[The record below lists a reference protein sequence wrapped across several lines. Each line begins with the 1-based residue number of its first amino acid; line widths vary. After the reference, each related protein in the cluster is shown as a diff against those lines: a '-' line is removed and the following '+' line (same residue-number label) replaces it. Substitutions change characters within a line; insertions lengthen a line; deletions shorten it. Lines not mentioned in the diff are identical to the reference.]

1 MMELDL
7 EDEQLAVRDLARSLA
22 RGVVAPAAREAEAT
36 GTLPAS
42 VWAALVD
49 SGLAVGVPEQHG
61 GGGIPGC
68 LTQLVAIEELAAGDP
83 GIAVAMAWAGAAA
96 LLIGTCGTPAQQ
108 DAFFSAFAA
117 DPTRRGAAA
126 LYEGFGRAPTEYETR
141 VSAGAD
147 GSWSVTGAKVAVP
160 FAGSAPTLVVV
171 GTDGRRLRAAV
182 IEPGAAGVTVA
193 PGPAD
198 GSLALGVAGLGSVR
212 FDHRFPSDALLGGA
226 DGDDAPLSAAI
237 GRLRLVPAAAA
248 IGCARRAVEYA
259 ADYANQR
266 EAFGRAISS
275 FQGVSFLLAEAAM
288 RIQAA
293 RLELWDV
300 AARID
305 EGQLHTEATVSR
317 AVNYAGAVA
326 AESARDALQVL
337 GGHGFITDHP
347 VERWYRS
354 TATLSTIDFDPACTA
369 FAPAL

>member
-7 EDEQLAVRDLARSLA
+7 DDEQQAVRELARALA
-22 RGVVAPAAREAEAT
+22 TAVVEPAAREAERT
-36 GTLPAS
+36 GALPAA
-42 VWAALVD
+42 VWAALID
-49 SGLAVGVPEQHG
+49 SGLAVCVPEHYG

-68 LTQLVAIEELAAGDP
+68 LTQLVAMEELAAGDP
-83 GIAVAMAWAGAAA
+83 GIAVAMAWAGAVPF
-96 LLIGTCGTPAQQ
+96 LLATCGTPAQQ
-108 DAFFSAFAA
+108 DAYFPALAAAPTPFS
-117 DPTRRGAAA
+117 AAA
-126 LYEGFGRAPTEYETR
+126 LYEGFGRSPTEYETR
-141 VSAGAD
+141 VAAQPD
-147 GSWSVTGAKVAVP
+147 GSWSVTGSKVAVP
-160 FAGSAPTLVVV
+160 FAGSVATMVVV
-171 GTDGRRLRAAV
+171 GTDGLHLRAA
-182 IEPGAAGVTVA
+182 IIGPGATGVSVA
-193 PGPAD
+193 PAPDD
-198 GSLALGVAGLGSVR
+198 GSLALGGAGLRSVR
-212 FDHRFPSDALLGGA
+212 FDATLTADGVLGGG
-226 DGDDAPLSAAI
+226 DSDDAPLGAAI
-237 GRLRLVPAAAA
+237 GRLRLLPAAAA

-300 AARID
+300 AGRID
-305 EGQLHTEATVSR
+305 EGLRPTEAMVGS
-317 AVNYAGAVA
+317 AINYAGAVA

-354 TATLSTIDFDPACTA
+354 TAMLSTIDFDPAATA